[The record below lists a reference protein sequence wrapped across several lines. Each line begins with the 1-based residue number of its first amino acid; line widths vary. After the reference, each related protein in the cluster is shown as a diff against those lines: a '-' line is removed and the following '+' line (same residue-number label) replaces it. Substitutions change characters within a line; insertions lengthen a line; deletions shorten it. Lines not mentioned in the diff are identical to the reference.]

1 MFTPLGMFSVLEDES
16 AHVIAPT
23 HGDRMNW
30 DVIVMSQRT
39 GTCLGDSDS
48 LALVELIFCRHN
60 LSFGYL
66 YHLYL
71 AYYLLLL

>member
-1 MFTPLGMFSVLEDES
+1 MADGEWRKIEEGNGSVR
-16 AHVIAPT
+16 T
-23 HGDRMNW
+23 NW
-30 DVIVMSQRT
+30 DVIVTSLRT